1 MSKPILDYW
10 ITDLHKIRDFR
21 ELAKTEDIE
30 LQLLEGAINQLFDDQ
45 FVMTSGPD
53 AIKRREKMLGIQAD
67 PTTESL
73 EFRRKRILNRYQTK
87 PPFTIRYLQQQLDFL
102 VGKDRAVAEVDVQN
116 FILTITAAIDNAQ
129 IFKEVQHTV
138 EIIKPANLTYQ
149 HETAVYDDIN
159 LEEHISKRE
168 MTRKT
173 RLGTTWRLGVVPF
186 ADLGSEVVI
195 K

>member
-30 LQLLEGAINQLFDDQ
+30 LRLVEGAINQLFDDQ
-45 FVMTSGPD
+45 FVMTSGIE

-73 EFRRKRILNRYQTK
+73 EFRKKRILNRYQTK

-138 EIIKPANLTYQ
+138 DIIKPANLTYQ